1 MILKFVILA
10 PQFFEYLNNMKKYLI
25 IFAVLCFNFG
35 FSQQKQVKRAA
46 VAFLNVEN
54 LWDTIASAD
63 YIDGTLPFSNPKFHR
78 SVPIDSLKFLE
89 TTEDYKGEW
98 SNELLVGK
106 KVIRHQILAT
116 DFTANSPKR
125 WGTKYYNQ
133 KLANEAKVISELGR
147 QYTNDNPAICG
158 LIEVENRQ
166 VIEDL
171 IKQPVLAKSN
181 YGIVHYNSYDARG
194 IDIAIIYQKN
204 RFVVQNTYTKEI
216 KIYNEDGKRQYTR
229 DVLVAIGLLDGEK
242 IAVFMNHWPSRSGG
256 EAASLPKRNAAA
268 AVLKAEMD
276 KLSAEFPGIKLISMG
291 DYNDD
296 PVSPSLKKH
305 LGAVENPEDLSDKT
319 PYYNL
324 MYKLYKAGVASLA
337 YRDAPNLF
345 DQIIVS
351 QNLYSKEKLTPTYS
365 IFKAEI
371 YAPSY
376 LVNKEGQWKGYP
388 LRSWDGDRF
397 TGGYSDHFPAVSV
410 LQKEYIKK

>member
-1 MILKFVILA
+1 
-10 PQFFEYLNNMKKYLI
+10 MKKILS
-25 IFAVLCFNFG
+25 IFAILYFTVG

-46 VAFLNVEN
+46 ISFLNVEN
-54 LWDTIASAD
+54 LWDTIVSAD

-78 SVPIDSLKFLE
+78 SVPVDSLKFLE
-89 TTEDYKGEW
+89 TTEDYRGEW
-98 SNELLVGK
+98 NNELLVGK
-106 KVIRHQILAT
+106 KVVRKQVLAE

-204 RFVVQNTYTKEI
+204 RFIVQNSYTKEI

-229 DVLVAIGLLDGEK
+229 DVLVVIGLLDGEK
-242 IAVFMNHWPSRSGG
+242 FAVFMNHWPSRSGG
-256 EAASLPKRNAAA
+256 EAVSQAKRNAAA
-268 AVLKAEMD
+268 AVLKNEMD
-276 KLSAEFPGIKLISMG
+276 KISLENPGIKLVSMG

-305 LGAVENPEDLSDKT
+305 LGAVGDPNELSDKS

-345 DQIIVS
+345 DQIIIS
-351 QNLYSKEKLTPTYS
+351 RNLYSTEKLTSTYS
-365 IFKAEI
+365 LFKAEI

-388 LRSWDGDRF
+388 FRSWDGDRF
-397 TGGYSDHFPAVSV
+397 TGGYSDHFPAVSII
-410 LQKEYIKK
+410 QKEYIKK